1 MAKIRLSS
9 FRPENKFREYISA
22 EVLYQMRETNHLMY
36 RKIFRAHLYCPILD
50 CKARLRHHRPKNGL
64 GNAYF
69 STWPKDEHKK
79 GCSYAF
85 ERTPGG
91 GVTIVEDTDEPNNVI
106 VINKKRAKD
115 IMKRALAKKDS
126 ARTESAEKTDG
137 QNPKEAN
144 RSKQDPN
151 ISQVVSFDENGVN
164 SGKKRNVV
172 RYVTVDDL
180 SDALLG
186 KLVCVTGNL
195 SSIRFGKDYG
205 YLNANDSK
213 NNDVFSVVFNE
224 RFSVEFPGD
233 FHRLSRITKDEFS
246 LFCSIGNLT
255 KSKAG
260 KYQVYPETPWLIGL
274 FESINYFV

>member
-9 FRPENKFREYISA
+9 FRPENKFKEYISA
-22 EVLYQMRETNHLMY
+22 EALYQMRETDHLRY
-36 RKIFRAHLYCPILD
+36 IKVFRDHLYCPILD
-50 CKARLRHHRPKNGL
+50 CEARLRHHRPKNGL

-69 STWPKDEHKK
+69 STWPKDDHKK

-91 GVTIVEDTDEPNNVI
+91 GVTIVEDTNDPNNVT

-115 IMKRALAKKDS
+115 IMKRALSKKDG
-126 ARTESAEKTDG
+126 ARTESEEKTDG
-137 QNPKEAN
+137 KNPKEAN
-144 RSKQDPN
+144 RSKQDSN
-151 ISQVVSFDENGVN
+151 ISQVITFDEDGIN

-172 RYVTVDDL
+172 RYIRVDEL
-180 SDALLG
+180 SDVLLG

-195 SSIRFGKDYG
+195 TTIRFGIDYG

-224 RFSVEFPGD
+224 RFSVEFPSD
-233 FHRLSRITKDEFS
+233 FNRLSRTTNDEFS
-246 LFCSIGNLT
+246 IFCAIGNLT

-260 KYQVYPETPWLIGL
+260 KYQVYPETPWLVG
-274 FESINYFV
+274 FFT